1 MIMKNISSQRR
12 GITFNTGLMAQIL
25 RMLFPLTNTGR
36 DSGKKDSQPAYSTSV
51 DSFGNIEHYCLSEL
65 LMSNFAIKE

>member
-36 DSGKKDSQPAYSTSV
+36 DSGKKDLTT
-51 DSFGNIEHYCLSEL
+51 GL
-65 LMSNFAIKE
+65 